1 MRWCHNKNLK
11 CVALTLGL
19 GIVGGLETTVSK
31 SRKGSE
37 ETATEGGRKEG
48 TSRAVANE
56 RNAFAVM
63 CPIERASRKSKG
75 TYG

>member
-56 RNAFAVM
+56 
-63 CPIERASRKSKG
+63 
-75 TYG
+75 